1 MVALGLGIA
10 LASVFLFPEIL
21 GPGKTVVAVHEET
34 PPHRLRQ
41 ASSKYARASY
51 SSAVA
56 RAAPAVVNVS
66 TAKEVLTDAHPLH
79 NDPLFNPFFRDPLVA
94 PRFEQQTSLGSG
106 VIISPQG
113 YILTNNHVIAG
124 ADEIKVVLA
133 NGRRLEV
140 KAIGA
145 DPETDIA
152 VLKADAYDL
161 PSITVRSSKLQ
172 VGDIVLAIG
181 NPFSIGQTVTQGII
195 SATGRNQLGLNTIED
210 FIQTDAAIN
219 PGSSGGALIDTYG
232 QLVGIN
238 TAIHSQSGS
247 TGIGFA
253 IPAGLA
259 RDVMTQI
266 IEHGQVIRGWLGVEG
281 TDVPQ
286 LLIEQWGLPENHGVL
301 LTAVIEGG
309 PGEKAGLRANDILLQ
324 VNGDPIKGVRDALSV
339 IARSKPAT
347 ELEFSGL
354 RDGASFKL
362 KAMVSIRPMI
372 KSPVKE

>member
-10 LASVFLFPEIL
+10 LVSVFLFPEIM

-34 PPHRLRQ
+34 PPQRLRQ
-41 ASSKYARASY
+41 PDPQFSRASY
-51 SSAVA
+51 ANAVA

-66 TAKEVLTDAHPLH
+66 TAKEVLADAHPLH
-79 NDPLFNPFFRDPLVA
+79 DDPLFNPFFRDPLFA

-124 ADEIKVVLA
+124 ADQIKVVLA

-152 VLKADAYDL
+152 VLKADADDL
-161 PSITVRSSKLQ
+161 PSITVRSSELR
-172 VGDIVLAIG
+172 VGDIALAIG

-253 IPAGLA
+253 IPAALA

-286 LLIEQWGLPENHGVL
+286 ALIEQFGLPENHGVL

-309 PGEKAGLRANDILLQ
+309 PGEKAGLQANDILLD
-324 VNGDPIKGVRDALSV
+324 VNGEPIKGVRDALSV

-354 RDGASFKL
+354 RKGANFKV
-362 KAMVSIRPMI
+362 KAIVSIRPII
-372 KSPVKE
+372 KSPVKK